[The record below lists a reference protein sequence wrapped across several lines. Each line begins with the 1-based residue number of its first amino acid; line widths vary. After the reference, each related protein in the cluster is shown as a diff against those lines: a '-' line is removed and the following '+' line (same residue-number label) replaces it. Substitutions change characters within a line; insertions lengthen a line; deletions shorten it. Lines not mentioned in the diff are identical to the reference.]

1 MSLASIAPSE
11 VVPTRRKLGGTLW
24 LYQARLF
31 LLSCGLFIGVLS
43 GLLLLLAFVDE
54 LHGAASGT
62 ALTQVLWLAVLAV
75 PALLESIL
83 PFIVF
88 LAVIHFFISLHHH
101 GEMTSLRSH
110 GLSDRQILAPVLV
123 ATLLLGIA
131 TFVVLNPL
139 AAASTLRKQQV
150 AAGLQSNLFALHT
163 SAWQAGFWLMQRDT
177 LETPAQRIFIRA
189 ERASADGTTLEGVTV
204 ITVSE
209 GQIAKH
215 LSAREASLRDG
226 SWLLKNVSSVPLGA
240 QASALPELRLPSTVE
255 PAALRRRD
263 HAPETTSLWRLPAL
277 IEARHNL
284 GSGTHPLTYRYHEI
298 LATPARL
305 LVFAL
310 LASVF
315 SLYPWRRNRRLQWF
329 LFVAGSLLLLHG
341 FSDLMR
347 SLGLTRQVPVLAAI
361 WGPLVICALL
371 SVAALSR
378 SERL

>member
-1 MSLASIAPSE
+1 MTFASIAPVE
-11 VVPTRRKLGGTLW
+11 VSAARRKLGGTLW

-31 LLSCGLFIGVLS
+31 LLSCGLFVGILT

-62 ALTQVLWLAVLAV
+62 PLTQVLWLALLTV
-75 PALLESIL
+75 PALLETLL
-83 PFIVF
+83 PFIIFFSV
-88 LAVIHFFISLHHH
+88 LHFFISLHRH

-110 GLSDRQILAPVLV
+110 GLSDRQILAPVL
-123 ATLLLGIA
+123 ATTLILGVA

-150 AAGLQSNLFALHT
+150 ATQLQSNLFALHT
-163 SAWQAGFWLMQRDT
+163 SAWQPGFWLMQRDT
-177 LETPAQRIFIRA
+177 LNHSRQRVFIRA
-189 ERASADGTTLEGVTV
+189 ERASLDGTALEGVTV
-204 ITVSE
+204 IAVSD
-209 GQIAKH
+209 GQIAEH
-215 LSAREASLRDG
+215 LSASEATLQDG
-226 SWLLKNVSSVPLGA
+226 SWVLKNVSSVPLGG
-240 QASALPELRLPSTVE
+240 QAAHLSELRLASTVE
-255 PAALRRRD
+255 PSALRHRD

-277 IEARHNL
+277 IETRHNL
-284 GSGTHPLTYRYHEI
+284 GSGIHPLIYRYHEI

-305 LVFAL
+305 VVFAL

-329 LFVAGSLLLLHG
+329 LLTAGSLLLLHG

-361 WGPLVICALL
+361 WGPIVICALL
-371 SVAALSR
+371 SVAALFR